1 MTVNRANPSGAAVRN
16 GESCKSIACAG
27 SGKSLLMHPAGS
39 GLDPDRTG
47 TAPLK
52 LIACTHAAHAQT
64 ILDILNE
71 AIVHSTAL
79 YDYVPRPLA
88 SMDAWFATKQALGF
102 PVIGVVDDD
111 GALLGFAT
119 YGVFRERP
127 AYKYS
132 VEHSV
137 YVQADHRG
145 RGIGVVLM
153 NALIDAARERGV
165 HVMVGGID
173 VGNRASIVMHE
184 RLGFVHAGTI
194 REAGFKFGRWLD
206 VGFWQLV
213 LDTPAEPVDG

>member
-1 MTVNRANPSGAAVRN
+1 
-16 GESCKSIACAG
+16 
-27 SGKSLLMHPAGS
+27 MH
-39 GLDPDRTG
+39 
-47 TAPLK
+47 
-52 LIACTHAAHAQT
+52 LIDCTHAGHAEA

-88 SMDAWFATKQALGF
+88 AMDAWFATKQAAGF
-102 PVIGVVDDD
+102 PVIGAVDDD
-111 GALLGFAT
+111 GVLLGFAS

-137 YVQADHRG
+137 YVHKNQRSK
-145 RGIGVVLM
+145 GIGVALM
-153 NALIDAARERGV
+153 QALIAEARVRGV

-173 VGNRASIVMHE
+173 VGNRSSIAMHE

-206 VGFWQLV
+206 VGFWQLL
-213 LDTPAEPVDG
+213 LDTPTDPVDG